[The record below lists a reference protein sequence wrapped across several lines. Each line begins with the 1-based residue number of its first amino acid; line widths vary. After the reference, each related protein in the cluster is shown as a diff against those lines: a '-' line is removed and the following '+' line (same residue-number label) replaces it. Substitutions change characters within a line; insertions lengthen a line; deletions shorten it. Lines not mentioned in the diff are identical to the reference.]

1 MQTASSVIGGSGL
14 DWGVVGNLLVALFTL
29 LLAVVAVF
37 QQQIHRWLRR
47 PILRIST
54 TNEPPDSHKTALT
67 IRKGD
72 QSTSSYGCYYSLLRV
87 ENAGRLRAEQVEVFV
102 SEILREEALGKWVPL
117 KNFLPQRLLWS
128 FERTP
133 YLASLAP
140 GTFAHCTLGH
150 VLHPSGRQEAS
161 GEDPNQTDFWGKHV
175 VTENE
180 TVFSLDVQFRS
191 NNLSYLLIPGKYR
204 LRVLLA
210 SSQTKALT
218 AEILVDLSGN
228 WFDEEDQMLNK
239 GITIEV
245 R

>member
-1 MQTASSVIGGSGL
+1 MQTPSELIGGSGL
-14 DWGVVGNLLVALFTL
+14 DPGGLGNLLVAFFTL

-72 QSTSSYGCYYSLLRV
+72 QSTSYGCYYSLLRV

-128 FERTP
+128 FERMP

-161 GEDPNQTDFWGKHV
+161 GEDPNQTNFWGKHV
-175 VTENE
+175 VTEHE

-191 NNLSYLLIPGKYR
+191 NNLSYLLIPGKYK

-228 WFDEEDQMLNK
+228 WFDEEEEMLK
-239 GITIEV
+239 EGVTIEV
-245 R
+245 K